1 MDLRAGIMQSAGA
14 LGVNP
19 LDLATAISYETA
31 GTFDPRKAGPK
42 TQWGQHRGLIQFG
55 EPQAQK
61 YGVNWEDPI
70 GSQLGEGGAVVRYL
84 KDTGVQPG
92 MGLLDIY
99 SAINAGGV
107 GRFDASDAN
116 NGGAPGTVRDKVEN
130 QMADHRRK
138 AAQMLNTPQSVAA
151 DTMTALGQPP
161 RQENEQMNLLGLSTQ
176 GQFRADPPQQKEPW
190 WNADRRDRLVMGLEG
205 MTLNPNQGLM
215 AAAQAGLQERA
226 QGRKDGAKEQQNT
239 ERRNRTAQWLAER
252 GREDLAQAVAG
263 GMIDAKT
270 AVSEAMKPPAESYRQ
285 VTGDEARDM
294 GLDPSKVYNVGGNGR
309 ISGIGGGD
317 TNVNVGTE
325 KMSPG
330 WKKIDETF
338 GADQYVPWVSGGGSD
353 AIKQI
358 GQLRGVVDRLQAG
371 EPITGPA
378 IGMQPDALQS
388 IFSPGALDAKQR
400 VQEVV
405 QRNLRTILGA
415 QFTEKE
421 GKALIERAFDQRLQP
436 EQNAARLSA
445 LVMQMESAAQS
456 KTAMVEYFNEN
467 GTLQGFNGAGYI
479 PSMAD
484 FEALFDRFDARDGL
498 GKPAQGGDYP
508 DAPQVG
514 AVVDGYRFNGGNPAD
529 QSNWSEAQ

>member
-1 MDLRAGIMQSAGA
+1 MSLLFGQQSQKR
-14 LGVNP
+14 LSGV
-19 LDLATAISYETA
+19 
-31 GTFDPRKAGPK
+31 DPRLVEVLNLTRQRTGIPFEVTEGMRDADRQKQLVAAGKSQTMNSRHLHGNATDIHIKNPD
-42 TQWGQHRGLIQFG
+42 GS
-55 EPQAQK
+55 
-61 YGVNWEDPI
+61 VNWDFEAYRPI
-70 GSQLGEGGAVVRYL
+70 ADEAKKVAAELGYNDFVWGGDWKSL
-84 KDTGVQPG
+84 KDGVHFQ
-92 MGLLDIY
+92 I
-99 SAINAGGV
+99 GG
-107 GRFDASDAN
+107 
-116 NGGAPGTVRDKVEN
+116 
-130 QMADHRRK
+130 
-138 AAQMLNTPQSVAA
+138 NTPQSVAA